1 VAEFDAV
8 GQGLPVSW
16 YRWVAGVCIVTA
28 LTVSFYIVLDSSV
41 LRAILATLSV
51 VGFVTGVS
59 WILPAMDETVR
70 ERNEFNENL
79 ISLQE
84 SVKNGQA
91 RIPLPKAEF
100 EPTSLPFPVISLD
113 AESFEL
119 LVNDDQL
126 EQLVGIAEKR
136 DVGIARLLRQIARQ
150 RDYRRRLAISA

>member
-1 VAEFDAV
+1 
-8 GQGLPVSW
+8 VSW

-41 LRAILATLSV
+41 LRANLATLSV

-91 RIPLPKAEF
+91 RIPLPKA
-100 EPTSLPFPVISLD
+100 
-113 AESFEL
+113 A
-119 LVNDDQL
+119 
-126 EQLVGIAEKR
+126 
-136 DVGIARLLRQIARQ
+136 LRNQAWFGRS
-150 RDYRRRLAISA
+150 R